1 MNLDLRNG
9 GNQTNQDLSS
19 TTPLIEFFLSAHDD
33 AFNATAQS
41 QTTTIRTSRRP
52 PMLMMEMNWCNH
64 ASKGCLRRGCIFLGL
79 ILLKINSIL
88 DSISII
94 LLNQNYFQFP
104 SWNIHSCS
112 ICGGFHW
119 VFCLCF
125 VQFIFCLL
133 FIISFYNFTLVIQKH

>member
-94 LLNQNYFQFP
+94 LLNQNYFQLSFLFNQWMV
-104 SWNIHSCS
+104 SL
-112 ICGGFHW
+112 GF
-119 VFCLCF
+119 FIYINF
-125 VQFIFCLL
+125 VQFIFCFL
-133 FIISFYNFTLVIQKH
+133 FVNLFYDSALVIQKH